1 MPGVAEQRIAKSPSL
16 KSSGLLYLFNSFQIR
31 GLSAIRLNVM
41 RVTAPQVACHF
52 LCFDAKKVTKEK
64 SRLTN
69 NG

>member
-41 RVTAPQVACHF
+41 GRQCTQAV
-52 LCFDAKKVTKEK
+52 
-64 SRLTN
+64 
-69 NG
+69 